1 MLHAVLELVGPQ
13 GTVQE
18 RALEDACR
26 KEKGLWWGI
35 LWRMSR
41 MIFALPLSLTLN

>member
-26 KEKGLWWGI
+26 KEKGLWWVGFVN
-35 LWRMSR
+35 WV
-41 MIFALPLSLTLN
+41 SL